1 MRSYNSGG
9 LWIMVPAL
17 EAYSN
22 DFDELK
28 RMETKGLNKHY
39 EFRVAKWSE
48 SLVVGGFFTFL
59 TVTFEKSLHSV
70 SLL

>member
-48 SLVVGGFFTFL
+48 SLVVCGFSTFFNGYFWEVA
-59 TVTFEKSLHSV
+59 T
-70 SLL
+70 